1 MHSFSLSTE
10 QDIANFL
17 KNKKFKKIFVLCGK
31 KSYVRSGA
39 KRILNKYIKN
49 KITQHYY
56 KCSPYPEISELKK
69 NNFFIKNIFTR
80 PYYCSRRWISFR
92 LCQNGKCYRNYRK
105 FR

>member
-31 KSYVRSGA
+31 KSYVLSGA
-39 KRILNKYIKN
+39 KRILSKYIKN

-69 NNFFIKNIFTR
+69 IIFLLRIFSPDLIIAVGGGSVLDYFF
-80 PYYCSRRWISFR
+80 
-92 LCQNGKCYRNYRK
+92 L
-105 FR
+105 